1 MCAPVHVCACVSA
14 CECLC
19 RGGEGK
25 KNFLGC
31 MTGSVE
37 LKGRSWCGPSPFE
50 SLGGKE
56 NQGTELGGGGKVFKG
71 E

>member
-1 MCAPVHVCACVSA
+1 
-14 CECLC
+14 
-19 RGGEGK
+19 
-25 KNFLGC
+25 